1 MRKFVLFASMM
12 LAAVCAQA
20 QLRVYENGNVAI
32 QTDGEPLSALAIGT
46 PGHAKRKV
54 QITGENNGLY
64 VSRNGTPTI
73 SDNWWTAID
82 SYTSPQSSSFNIGV
96 RGCSYYNTE
105 QRTARTYG
113 VWGEAG
119 NATSGYN
126 YGVFG
131 KLRNSLSGGAA
142 IYGTIIA
149 GDNGSDTEGRYAGYF
164 NGEVKITGTLY
175 VPVLTTTASLSN
187 ASANAVSLSA
197 NAQEE
202 SVSDKLSQLSAIQY
216 SMGMPVATAAAT
228 TDTLSATSLSL
239 TEVQSLEK
247 SHYGLMAAQL
257 QQIYPDLVY
266 EDQHGNP
273 CINYIEMIPLLV
285 ESIKELK
292 AEITALQGG
301 GNNGGAIMMSRAAYG
316 ATSIEESTAVT
327 IPMLKQNNPNPF
339 TENTAIDYTLPE
351 TVQTASIYIYDMNGT
366 QNQQIPL
373 TERGESSVTVSG
385 GMLSAG
391 MYLYSLIAD
400 GKVIDTKRMILTK

>member
-1 MRKFVLFASMM
+1 MKKLILFASIM

-20 QLRVYENGNVAI
+20 QLRVYENGSVAI
-32 QTDGEPLSALAIGT
+32 NTDETPVGDLSIGYA
-46 PGHAKRKV
+46 GNQFFHASM
-54 QITGENNGLY
+54 TGKNSCLY
-64 VSRNGTPTI
+64 VRRYGTPTI
-73 SDNWWTAID
+73 TNTWWRAIEANTTPI
-82 SYTSPQSSSFNIGV
+82 SGSFNIGIMGCV
-96 RGCSYYNTE
+96 TPSTVLGRGRAYGLWGQASNT
-105 QRTARTYG
+105 
-113 VWGEAG
+113 
-119 NATSGYN
+119 TSGYN

-131 KLRNSLSGGAA
+131 RLLGEQNGAA
-142 IYGTIIA
+142 IYGTVYA
-149 GDNGSDTEGRYAGYF
+149 DNGENTGGRYAGYF
-164 NGEVKITGTLY
+164 KGDVKVTGSINGSL
-175 VPVLTTTASLSN
+175 LTTGATANAISAQTALAADATSTNSSVTNKLAQLTSVQYSLNSPIMN
-187 ASANAVSLSA
+187 ASAEN
-197 NAQEE
+197 
-202 SVSDKLSQLSAIQY
+202 D
-216 SMGMPVATAAAT
+216 TAT
-228 TDTLSATSLSL
+228 TVCTMSAM
-239 TEVQSLEK
+239 EIQHFQK
-247 SHYGLMAAQL
+247 PHYGMVASELREVL
-257 QQIYPDLVY
+257 PELVY
-266 EDQHGNP
+266 EGQNGEL

-366 QNQQIPL
+366 QIQQIPL